1 MMTTE
6 RKAELFDN
14 AILWIFEH
22 TEGYGIEEY
31 ARALENIG
39 CTEEEISEQLN
50 LCSVCENLKYKTVKE
65 IFRDWENKQEKLPMS
80 ERTHLTAYI
89 TFTSDSFTTQFS
101 EKERTYVVSSDN
113 KAFRPNCVGYS
124 IFGTNLDGAD
134 VNVRLEGYM
143 AEERGGASGWKVEKC
158 VIV

>member
-31 ARALENIG
+31 SRALKNIG
-39 CTEEEISEQLN
+39 FTDEEIKKQINCYGGLN
-50 LCSVCENLKYKTVKE
+50 YQTVKE
-65 IFRDWENKQEKLPMS
+65 LFRYWERSQEELPAS
-80 ERTHLTAYI
+80 ERTHLTAHI
-89 TFTSDSFTTQFS
+89 TFTSDSFMVPYS

-113 KAFRPNCVGYS
+113 KAFLPNCGGYS
-124 IFGTNLDGAD
+124 VFGTNLDGSD
-134 VNVRLEGYM
+134 VNVRLEAYM
-143 AEERGGASGWKVEKC
+143 AEEKGGASGWKVEKC